1 MSGHSKWSTIKRK
14 KGAADAKRGKIF
26 TRLMREIT
34 VAAKMGGGDID
45 GNPRLRTAVDA
56 AKAQNMPKD
65 NIERAIKKGTGEL
78 EGVTY
83 EEITYEGYG
92 PGGVAFLIE
101 CLTDNKNRA
110 ASEVR
115 HTLTKRGGSLAK
127 TGAVGYLF
135 EAKGYIA
142 FDKDGLDEDKIM
154 EAALEAGAD
163 DVKDGDD
170 VWEVYTDPTEFSA
183 VLNAFK
189 EGGLEPAEAELT
201 KLPSTTVDIA
211 DEGDARKVMALSEA
225 LDELDDVQGL
235 YSNFDIDEAIL
246 EKLEEE

>member
-14 KGAADAKRGKIF
+14 KGAADAKRGQIF
-26 TRLMREIT
+26 TRMMREIT
-34 VAAKMGGGDID
+34 VAAKSGGGDVE
-45 GNPRLRTAVDA
+45 GNPRLRTAVAA

-110 ASEVR
+110 ASEIR
-115 HTLTKRGGSLAK
+115 HILTKRGGSLAK
-127 TGAVGYLF
+127 AGAVGYLF
-135 EAKGYIA
+135 EAKGIIT
-142 FDKDGLDEDKIM
+142 FDKAAVDEDALM
-154 EAALEAGAD
+154 EAALEAGAE
-163 DVKDGDD
+163 DVVDEGD
-170 VWEVYTDPTEFSA
+170 VWEVHTSPSDFNA
-183 VLNAFK
+183 VNEALA
-189 EGGLEPAEAELT
+189 EAGLEPVEAEIT
-201 KLPSTTVDIA
+201 KQSSTTVDITDKA
-211 DEGDARKVMALSEA
+211 EAAKIMALMEA
-225 LDELDDVQGL
+225 LDEADDAQNV

-246 EKLEEE
+246 AELDE

>member
-34 VAAKMGGGDID
+34 VAAKMGGGDPS
-45 GNPRLRTAVDA
+45 GNPRLRTAIDA

-83 EEITYEGYG
+83 DEVTYEGYG

-110 ASEVR
+110 AAEVR
-115 HTLTKRGGSLAK
+115 HILTKRGGTMAK
-127 TGAVGYLF
+127 AGAVSYLF
-135 EAKGYIA
+135 ESKGYIV
-142 FDKDGLDEDKIM
+142 FDKEGLDEDQVM

-163 DVKDGDD
+163 DVKDGGD
-170 VWEVYTDPTEFSA
+170 VWEVYCEPGEFSS
-183 VLNAFK
+183 VL
-189 EGGLEPAEAELT
+189 EGLQGAGLSPATAEVT
-201 KLPSTTVDIA
+201 KLPSTVVAISD
-211 DEGDARKVMALSEA
+211 KVEAGKVLALMEA
-225 LDELDDVQGL
+225 LDEADDVQNV
-235 YSNFDIDEAIL
+235 YANFDIDDEVMASL
-246 EKLEEE
+246 ED

>member
-14 KGAADAKRGKIF
+14 KGAADAKRGQVF
-26 TRLMREIT
+26 TRMMREIT
-34 VAAKMGGGDID
+34 VAAKTGGGDVD
-45 GNPRLRTAVDA
+45 GNPRLRTAVAA

-101 CLTDNKNRA
+101 CLTDNRNRA
-110 ASEVR
+110 ASEIR
-115 HTLTKRGGSLAK
+115 HILTKRGGTLAK
-127 TGAVGYLF
+127 AGAVGYLF
-135 EAKGYIA
+135 ESKGIIT
-142 FDKDGLDEDKIM
+142 FDKEGVDEDALM

-163 DVKDGDD
+163 DVVDEDD
-170 VWEVYTDPTEFSA
+170 VWEVHCAPSEFNTVNEA
-183 VLNAFK
+183 LAAA
-189 EGGLEPAEAELT
+189 GLEPVEAEIS
-201 KLPSTTVDIA
+201 KQASTTVDITDKGEA
-211 DEGDARKVMALSEA
+211 AKIMALMEA
-225 LDELDDVQGL
+225 LDEADDAQNV

-246 EKLEEE
+246 AELDE